1 MRPFNETSNDMHTLH
16 RPVTR
21 LFTLLIFLTIGTHSA
36 LIHAQELNAKVT
48 LNRSQISNTTEAV
61 FEALQNSLTAFLNE
75 RQWTQMK
82 YEDYERINCTF
93 SITLKTYSETDN
105 SFTGTIQ
112 VQSTRPVYNSNYST
126 TVFNF
131 QDEDFNFNFQQFD
144 QLEFRPEQ
152 VDNNLTAVLAY
163 YAYLI
168 IGLDMDTMA
177 PLGGTDILQ
186 MAMDVANNS
195 QNLGFAGWKAFEDDR
210 NRFAIIND
218 YLDGAME
225 PFRQME
231 YQYHRMGLDRMTEN
245 TDTARAAITTSIEL
259 LKQARDQKTMSSL
272 PVIFTDIKRD
282 ELVSIYSGKGTNE
295 EREKVY
301 DILFGINASQSTYWE
316 KLKK

>member
-1 MRPFNETSNDMHTLH
+1 MKTNVFHTI
-16 RPVTR
+16 RR
-21 LFTLLIFLTIGTHSA
+21 A
-36 LIHAQELNAKVT
+36 LILPALLMAMWQGTAVHAQELNAKIT
-48 LNRSQISNTTEAV
+48 INRSQISNTTEAV
-61 FEALQNSLTAFLNE
+61 FEALQNALTNFLNE

-82 YEDYERINCTF
+82 FEDFERINCSF

-105 SFTGTIQ
+105 SFTGTLQ
-112 VQSTRPVYNSNYST
+112 VQSTRPIYNTNYSS
-126 TVFNF
+126 TVFNI
-131 QDEDFNFNFQQFD
+131 QDANFDFTFQQFD

-152 VDNNLTAVLAY
+152 VDNNLTAIFAY

-186 MAMDVANNS
+186 QAMDVANNS
-195 QNLGFAGWKAFEDDR
+195 QNLGYAGWKAFDNDR

-218 YLDGAME
+218 YMDGAME
-225 PFRQME
+225 PFRRME

-245 TDTARAAITTSIEL
+245 ADTARAAITEAIEL
-259 LKQARDQKTMSSL
+259 LQQAREQKSMSAL

-282 ELVSIYSGKGTNE
+282 ELVNIYSGRGKAE
-295 EREKVY
+295 ERNKVY
-301 DILFGINASQSTYWE
+301 DIVFKINASQNEYWE